1 MTITEFIEKLNRYC
15 AENEVYSVEDF
26 SYNDELDDELEALG
40 FSEVATVDTDE
51 HRWYVR
57 ALNVYSVTIDGVKY
71 FVGVWEV
78 ETLKSEC
85 MSVSDCG
92 NDLEFFEMEE
102 YTTVSYR
109 PKEELN
115 A

>member
-15 AENEVYSVEDF
+15 YENDVYSVDDF
-26 SYNDELDDELEALG
+26 SYDDELDDKLCSLR
-40 FSEVATVDTDE
+40 FSQVATVDTDE
-51 HRWYVR
+51 HRWYVL

-78 ETLKSEC
+78 ETLKSER
-85 MSVSDCG
+85 MSVSDCE
-92 NDLEFFEMEE
+92 NQLVFFEMEE

-109 PKEELN
+109 RKGEN
-115 A
+115 K